1 MKYTHINFYSKNK
14 NRVSQTKEVNNVSD
28 RIEISKLGKSL
39 TNYTLEGVNVDNSKK
54 IEELKNQ
61 INNLIH
67 MSNEEISNL
76 AEELNK
82 SDKEVQEK
90 YDQDL
95 INENE
100 II

>member
-1 MKYTHINFYSKNK
+1 MNINGINSNNVINLYSKNK

-61 INNLIH
+61 INNGTYNVDAKLTARSILDTIKENGL
-67 MSNEEISNL
+67 NE
-76 AEELNK
+76 
-82 SDKEVQEK
+82 
-90 YDQDL
+90 
-95 INENE
+95 
-100 II
+100 

>member
-1 MKYTHINFYSKNK
+1 MNINGINSNNVINFYSKKK

-61 INNLIH
+61 INNGTYNVDAKLTARSILDTIKENGL
-67 MSNEEISNL
+67 NE
-76 AEELNK
+76 
-82 SDKEVQEK
+82 
-90 YDQDL
+90 
-95 INENE
+95 
-100 II
+100 

>member
-1 MKYTHINFYSKNK
+1 MNINGINSNNVINFYSKNK

-61 INNLIH
+61 INNGTYNVDAKLTARSIH
-67 MSNEEISNL
+67 NFSHTSLPN
-76 AEELNK
+76 
-82 SDKEVQEK
+82 
-90 YDQDL
+90 
-95 INENE
+95 
-100 II
+100 

>member
-1 MKYTHINFYSKNK
+1 MNINGINSNNVINFYSKNK

-61 INNLIH
+61 INNGTYNVDAKLTARSILDTIKE
-67 MSNEEISNL
+67 NG
-76 AEELNK
+76 LN
-82 SDKEVQEK
+82 D
-90 YDQDL
+90 
-95 INENE
+95 
-100 II
+100 